1 MKRLLMLLICICLSV
16 GLVPVAALGAP
27 LWPTDVSIQA
37 DGGVLMDADTG
48 TILYGKNENQP
59 YYPASITKMLTAL
72 IVLEHCSLDEMVSFS
87 HDDVY
92 NVEAGSSSAG
102 IDEGDVLTVR
112 DCLYALMLASANES
126 ANALACHVAGSREAF
141 AQLMNEKASSLG
153 CTGSHFTNPS
163 GLNDEDHYTT
173 AYDMAL
179 IAKEV
184 IKNPEF
190 LTINNTRSYQLA
202 PTKRTPEGGYV
213 ANHHKMLNKNES
225 VYYPGAFAG
234 KTGYTSL
241 AGNTLVTCAHK
252 NGMTLIAVVLNGHQ
266 SHYSDTKAMFDF
278 GFRNF
283 HSFRAVDSE
292 TKYCSLENDMTI
304 GGMTAQNS
312 ISLLLAPEG
321 RIILP
326 EGAEFKDAE
335 SALTFE
341 LPDPCPKDAVALI
354 RYTYN
359 SREVGAVYLYSEAS
373 DLKSTAPSA
382 TSYQA
387 TGLQP
392 DSDAQTDGASQKSP
406 PSKAPTKPDIVS
418 KEGTASSIRIPVN
431 AWTMAGIALSL
442 SLIIAVVA
450 AVKLHVKKQEET
462 DLLLRRQRRLDRL
475 EDLGYSS
482 DDFEQLMAERRISFP
497 SSLQKQKG
505 RKIRRK
511 KSFFR

>member
-1 MKRLLMLLICICLSV
+1 
-16 GLVPVAALGAP
+16 
-27 LWPTDVSIQA
+27 
-37 DGGVLMDADTG
+37 
-48 TILYGKNENQP
+48 Y
-59 YYPASITKMLTAL
+59 
-72 IVLEHCSLDEMVSFS
+72 
-87 HDDVY
+87 
-92 NVEAGSSSAG
+92 
-102 IDEGDVLTVR
+102 
-112 DCLYALMLASANES
+112 
-126 ANALACHVAGSREAF
+126 
-141 AQLMNEKASSLG
+141 
-153 CTGSHFTNPS
+153 
-163 GLNDEDHYTT
+163 
-173 AYDMAL
+173 
-179 IAKEV
+179 
-184 IKNPEF
+184 
-190 LTINNTRSYQLA
+190 
-202 PTKRTPEGGYV
+202 
-213 ANHHKMLNKNES
+213 
-225 VYYPGAFAG
+225 
-234 KTGYTSL
+234 
-241 AGNTLVTCAHK
+241 
-252 NGMTLIAVVLNGHQ
+252 
-266 SHYSDTKAMFDF
+266 
-278 GFRNF
+278 
-283 HSFRAVDSE
+283 E